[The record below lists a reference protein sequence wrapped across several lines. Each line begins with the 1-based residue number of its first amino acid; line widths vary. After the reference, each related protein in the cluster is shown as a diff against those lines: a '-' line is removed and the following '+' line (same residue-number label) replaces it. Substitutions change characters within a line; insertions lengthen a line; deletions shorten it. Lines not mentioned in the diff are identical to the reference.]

1 LAAFSVAAGRF
12 LRFPIGDRRGTRM
25 RASASERPVT
35 RAQALQARA
44 NSSGVAPASPQVA
57 YRALLERCIGR
68 PRARPKKVGRIF
80 GPRRGL
86 RLPAWP
92 RLGHNFA
99 NDLAVS
105 IDERHSPLRF
115 IAAERLRGRVK
126 RRARGG
132 MSGWPPKKLS
142 RAPHGCADYCI
153 GRSRPRQN
161 SEDVNRERPHTFRP
175 LEPNKMP
182 PRGCHWG
189 VVFVVGGRR
198 LLHNFFRCA
207 RGRAGLLGMLC

>member
-1 LAAFSVAAGRF
+1 
-12 LRFPIGDRRGTRM
+12 
-25 RASASERPVT
+25 
-35 RAQALQARA
+35 
-44 NSSGVAPASPQVA
+44 
-57 YRALLERCIGR
+57 
-68 PRARPKKVGRIF
+68 
-80 GPRRGL
+80 GL

-142 RAPHGCADYCI
+142 RGPHGCADYCN
-153 GRSRPRQN
+153 GRSRPRQE
-161 SEDVNRERPHTFRP
+161 SRGANRERPPPFRP
-175 LEPNKMP
+175 LEPNKIR
-182 PRGCHWG
+182 PRGLRWSVALVC
-189 VVFVVGGRR
+189 
-198 LLHNFFRCA
+198 
-207 RGRAGLLGMLC
+207 

>member
-1 LAAFSVAAGRF
+1 GLFSQPPSRSTGKSWLHFRPPPVDFCSSRLAIGAA
-12 LRFPIGDRRGTRM
+12 T
-25 RASASERPVT
+25 ER
-35 RAQALQARA
+35 ARA
-44 NSSGVAPASPQVA
+44 LAMRRERAPKPYKRDSSGVAPASPQVA
-57 YRALLERCIGR
+57 YRTLLERCIAR
-68 PRARPKKVGRIF
+68 PPKKVGRIF

-132 MSGWPPKKLS
+132 LGRVGFLLS
-142 RAPHGCADYCI
+142 
-153 GRSRPRQN
+153 
-161 SEDVNRERPHTFRP
+161 TF
-175 LEPNKMP
+175 
-182 PRGCHWG
+182 H
-189 VVFVVGGRR
+189 VV
-198 LLHNFFRCA
+198 HHS
-207 RGRAGLLGMLC
+207 MI